1 MAKFK
6 GNNSEW
12 VFDSNR
18 NCMLC
23 KFSKGELTT
32 TDEYVIKRLKELGF
46 KEITETKVVET
57 KEPVAPVK
65 STTKTRTKAK

>member
-6 GNNSEW
+6 GNNSEL

-18 NCMLC
+18 NGVLC

-46 KEITETKVVET
+46 EECSTVKIVES
-57 KEPVAPVK
+57 KEPVKP
-65 STTKTRTKAK
+65 TTKTRTKVK

>member
-6 GNNSEW
+6 GNNSEL

-18 NCMLC
+18 NGVLC

-46 KEITETKVVET
+46 KEMTEPKQ
-57 KEPVAPVK
+57 EPVAPVK
-65 STTKTRTKAK
+65 SATKTRTKVK

>member
-12 VFDSNR
+12 VFDNNR
-18 NCMLC
+18 KCMLC
-23 KFSKGELTT
+23 KFSNGELTT

-46 KEITETKVVET
+46 KEITEV

-65 STTKTRTKAK
+65 PTTKTRTKVK

>member
-46 KEITETKVVET
+46 KEITEKVET
-57 KEPVAPVK
+57 KVEEPVAPVK
-65 STTKTRTKAK
+65 PATKTRTKVK

>member
-23 KFSKGELTT
+23 KFSHGELTT

-46 KEITETKVVET
+46 KEITEKVE
-57 KEPVAPVK
+57 EPVTPVK
-65 STTKTRTKAK
+65 PATKTRAKAK

>member
-23 KFSKGELTT
+23 KFSNGELTT

-46 KEITETKVVET
+46 KEIVEEP
-57 KEPVAPVK
+57 KEPVKPA
-65 STTKTRTKAK
+65 TKTRTKVK